1 MVIVLFLV
9 MVPVAVILVAM
20 GWHAWAEPPGSPLFA
35 LGYWLLATLA
45 LVLPGVAIIAGR
57 KKEEER

>member
-1 MVIVLFLV
+1 MVIVLFFL
-9 MVPVAVILVAM
+9 MVPVAVILAAM
-20 GWHAWAEPPGSPLFA
+20 GWHAWAEPPGSPVFA
-35 LGYWLLATLA
+35 LGYWLLAVLA